1 MADQIMDPQSQRIQE
16 AEKSEPPDLRG
27 AGASVAG
34 EGRRSGFQPPSRA
47 RWWILLLA
55 AILAVAGV
63 AYWLHTANRESTD
76 DAQVDGHLH
85 PIGSRVSGTIL
96 RLLVQD
102 NQLVE
107 AGTVLVQLDPK
118 DFQVAVDQARASMAE
133 AEANMRETQGLVP
146 ITSTTT
152 GSQLTSAEAS
162 VREVEAGVHAALKT
176 VEVARAR
183 LITAQAR
190 VREVRANAE
199 NAARDLERM
208 KVLIAKE
215 EISQQQFD
223 AVSAAAEGSR
233 AQVESTESQVKEAEE
248 GVRLA
253 ESQLGQQQARLE
265 RAHAEVASA
274 RTAPQQV
281 GVTRIR
287 AESSSAK
294 FQQKK
299 AALEQAELNLQYT
312 TVRAPIRGIVS
323 QRGVE
328 VGQIVQIGQPLLAI
342 VPLDPD
348 QIWVTANFKETQLI
362 NMRPGQKA
370 IISVDAYGGREYEAH
385 VDSIAS
391 TTGARAS
398 LLPPE
403 NATGNYVKVVQRIP
417 VRIVLEKDQDPQ
429 HLLRPGMSVFPT
441 VFTN

>member
-1 MADQIMDPQSQRIQE
+1 MADQGTDPQAGGIQE
-16 AEKSEPPDLRG
+16 AEKSEPANLRDAH
-27 AGASVAG
+27 AGGFG
-34 EGRRSGFQPPSRA
+34 EARRSGFQPPSKA

-55 AILAVAGV
+55 AVLIAAGM
-63 AYWLHTANRESTD
+63 AYWLRTANRESTD
-76 DAQVDGHLH
+76 DAQIDGHLH
-85 PIGSRVSGTIL
+85 PIGSRVSGTVL
-96 RLLVQD
+96 KLLVED
-102 NQLVE
+102 NQMVE

-118 DFQVAVDQARASMAE
+118 DFQVAVDKARASLAE
-133 AEANMRETQGLVP
+133 AEANMHETQGLVL
-146 ITSTTT
+146 ITNTTT
-152 GSQLTSAEAS
+152 GSQLTSAEAA
-162 VREVEAGVHAALKT
+162 VREVEAAVNAALKS
-176 VEVARAR
+176 VEVAQAR

-199 NAARDLERM
+199 KAARDLERM

-223 AVSAAAEGSR
+223 SVSASAESSK

-253 ESQLGQQQARLE
+253 ESQLGQQRARLE
-265 RAHAEVASA
+265 RAHAEVVSA
-274 RTAPQQV
+274 QTAPQQV
-281 GVTRIR
+281 GVTRSR

-312 TVRAPIRGIVS
+312 TIRAPIRGIVS
-323 QRGVE
+323 QRAVE
-328 VGQIVQIGQPLLAI
+328 VGQIVQTGQPLLAI

-348 QIWVTANFKETQLI
+348 QIWVTANFKETQLK

-370 IISVDAYGGREYEAH
+370 MISVDAFGGREYQGH

-391 TTGARAS
+391 TTGSRAS

-403 NATGNYVKVVQRIP
+403 NATGNYVKVVQRIS

-429 HLLRPGMSVFPT
+429 HLLRPGMSVIPT
-441 VFTN
+441 VFAK